1 MARQFEDIEDLI
13 SALRAQ
19 DVREAT
25 LTAKVA
31 TSTTPGGEQIAFRG
45 RLVVEAKLAEAET
58 ATYVEQ
64 VMPYIAHA
72 KSPQLGAAE
81 EAAADLRSAQL
92 ALARQL
98 RSYRG
103 EYQAVVGA
111 ARAQLTARLKEAGI
125 EVVDPDE

>member
-1 MARQFEDIEDLI
+1 MARQFEEIEDLI

-19 DVREAT
+19 GVREAT

-31 TSTTPGGEQIAFRG
+31 TTTSPGGEQIAFRG
-45 RLVVEAKLAEAET
+45 CLVVEAKLGEAET
-58 ATYVEQ
+58 AAYVEQ
-64 VMPYIAHA
+64 VMPYITHA
-72 KSPQLGAAE
+72 KSPQLGATE
-81 EAAADLRSAQL
+81 ESAADLRSAQF

-103 EYQAVVGA
+103 EYQAVVHA